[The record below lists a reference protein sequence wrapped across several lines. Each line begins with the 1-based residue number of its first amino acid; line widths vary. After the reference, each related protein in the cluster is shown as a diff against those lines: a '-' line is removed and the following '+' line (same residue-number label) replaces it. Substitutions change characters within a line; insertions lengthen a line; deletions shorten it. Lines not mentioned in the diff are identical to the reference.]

1 VWEADEVADEQPP
14 PTGPA
19 RRAAPRIFISY
30 RRTDAPGHAG
40 RVYDALVRHF
50 GDENVF
56 IDVDDIPPGQSFTQ
70 VLDEALAGCDVLL
83 ALIGSHW
90 MARGRRLGRRRLD
103 YPDDFVRLEVGGALR
118 RGIVVVPVLVQNAQ
132 MPAAAELPPPLAP
145 LAHVQAFELIDRHWG
160 ANMRALLAMLGGLDV
175 AALRAAR
182 TRPEPEPVVE
192 PEPVGEA
199 PESVPARPR
208 RTGLV
213 VGSALAAVLLVVG
226 VVAAIRSFGGST
238 TPTSCDT
245 SRGTLTIGM
254 IVPLSGGLSAL
265 GLGMSH
271 SADLAVNQANH
282 KCAVPG
288 YTLVLQAEDDQATP
302 QVAAQAATK
311 LASDPNVV
319 GVVGTLNSSTAQM
332 VQPILADG
340 GIVQISPANI
350 NPTLTLGES
359 LEAPSRPFSSYFRVA
374 ASELFEGAFGAQFLV
389 RKAGKRNI
397 AVIDDGKTYGA
408 GLAET
413 FVQEATKL
421 GATVVAR
428 EKVGEKDTDFS
439 GVIAKVRPLSPDAV
453 YYGGEYPVAG
463 PLSKQ
468 LAEAGLNIPLMSG
481 DGIIDRQYIALG
493 GRAGDLAT
501 NVGAPADQLLPG
513 TAQFIADYEAA
524 HYPEPYEAFGAPTYD
539 ATNVVIAAV
548 ASAVRDAP
556 WSRDTRAAVKRN
568 MQATD
573 LQGLTGPI
581 TFDQY
586 GDVRNKVLTV
596 YTVSGDD
603 FTAVDGS
610 TAALGT

>member
-1 VWEADEVADEQPP
+1 MADEQPP

-19 RRAAPRIFISY
+19 HRAAPRIFISY

-40 RVYDALVRHF
+40 RIYDALARHF

-56 IDVDDIPPGQSFTQ
+56 MDVDDIPPGQSFTQ

-90 MARGRRLGRRRLD
+90 TARGRRLGRRRLD
-103 YPDDFVRLEVGGALR
+103 DPDDFVRLEVGGALR

-182 TRPEPEPVVE
+182 TRPEPAPVVE

-199 PESVPARPR
+199 PEPVPVRPR

-226 VVAAIRSFGGST
+226 VVAAVRSFGGPT
-238 TPTSCDT
+238 TLTSCDT

-271 SADLAVNQANH
+271 SADLAVNQANQ

-319 GVVGTLNSSTAQM
+319 GVVGTLNSSTAQT

-397 AVIDDGKTYGA
+397 AVIDDGKTSRRGPGGDLRAGGDQARGDGRGA
-408 GLAET
+408 GE
-413 FVQEATKL
+413 
-421 GATVVAR
+421 GR
-428 EKVGEKDTDFS
+428 GEGHRLLRRDRQ
-439 GVIAKVRPLSPDAV
+439 GRPLSPDAV

-501 NVGAPADQLLPG
+501 NVGAPADQLFP
-513 TAQFIADYEAA
+513 
-524 HYPEPYEAFGAPTYD
+524 APRSSSPT
-539 ATNVVIAAV
+539 T
-548 ASAVRDAP
+548 RQRTTP
-556 WSRDTRAAVKRN
+556 SRTRPSEHPPTMRR
-568 MQATD
+568 T
-573 LQGLTGPI
+573 
-581 TFDQY
+581 
-586 GDVRNKVLTV
+586 
-596 YTVSGDD
+596 S
-603 FTAVDGS
+603 
-610 TAALGT
+610 